1 METLVSKLKTLA
13 DPTRLAILEFLRD
26 PIQSCCS
33 REDGVCGCD
42 LESFLGLSQPTISHH
57 MKLLAREGF
66 VRADKRG
73 RWVYYDLHPNAFDV
87 VITYLGTF
95 QKLAQQ
101 QMAARPDACCSD
113 ACCNDACC
121 NDACDCA
128 GEGGSRGDVR
138 VGAPAGR
145 SAGGR

>member
-1 METLVSKLKTLA
+1 MDILVSKLKTLA

-66 VRADKRG
+66 VRAEKRG

-95 QKLAQQ
+95 QQLAQQ
-101 QMAARPDACCSD
+101 QAAARQNACCD
-113 ACCNDACC
+113 DGCCDDGCC
-121 NDACDCA
+121 DDGCNCA
-128 GEGGSRGDVR
+128 RDGGSRGEVYITPS
-138 VGAPAGR
+138 VGR
-145 SAGGR
+145 STGRR